1 MYKNIL
7 FDIGN
12 VLIKLEQ
19 ERAFKKLAKYM
30 NPLTA
35 MLIWAKKDEFMKDI
49 RQEQNLLETG
59 KMTIQQ
65 FFSRLKGKIGLKMD
79 FEQFEDAWCSM
90 FSLNE
95 DVVQFANELSKKYK
109 VYLLSN
115 TNETHINHL
124 YKEFPVFDF
133 VSGTALSHELGVLKP
148 APEFFNKALEK
159 LDIKAEES
167 VFIDDSE
174 LNAKAANEV
183 GITAF
188 KFDNL
193 EKLKEDFSEAGI
205 ERMQISNF

>member
-12 VLIKLEQ
+12 VLIKLEHD
-19 ERAFKKLAKYM
+19 RAFKKLAKFM

-49 RQEQNLLETG
+49 QREQDLLETG

-90 FSLNE
+90 FSINE
-95 DVVQFANELSKKYK
+95 DVVRFADELSNNYK
-109 VYLLSN
+109 IFLLSN

-124 YKEFPVFDF
+124 FKEFPVFDF
-133 VSGTALSHELGVLKP
+133 ISGTALSHELGYLKP

-159 LDIKAEES
+159 LNIKAEES

-174 LNAKAANEV
+174 VNVKAASEA
-183 GITAF
+183 GITSF
-188 KFDNL
+188 QFTSL
-193 EKLKEDFSEAGI
+193 EKLKTDMPRRE
-205 ERMQISNF
+205 

>member
-12 VLIKLEQ
+12 VLVKLEHD
-19 ERAFKKLAKYM
+19 RAFKKLAKFM

-49 RQEQNLLETG
+49 QREQDLLETG

-95 DVVQFANELSKKYK
+95 DVVRFADELSNNYK
-109 VYLLSN
+109 IFLLSN

-124 YKEFPVFDF
+124 FKEFPVFDF
-133 VSGTALSHELGVLKP
+133 ISGTALSHELGYLKP

-159 LDIKAEES
+159 LNIKAEES

-174 LNAKAANEV
+174 INVVAASEA

-188 KFDNL
+188 QFTSL
-193 EKLKEDFSEAGI
+193 EKLTDIIIPICPMGKT
-205 ERMQISNF
+205 

>member
-12 VLIKLEQ
+12 VLVKLEHD
-19 ERAFKKLAKYM
+19 RAFKKLAKYM

-49 RQEQNLLETG
+49 QREQDLLETG

-95 DVVQFANELSKKYK
+95 DVVQFAEELSNNYK
-109 VYLLSN
+109 IFLLSN
-115 TNETHINHL
+115 TNETHIKHL

-133 VSGTALSHELGVLKP
+133 ISGTALSHELGYLKP
-148 APEFFNKALEK
+148 APEFFSKALEK
-159 LDIKAEES
+159 LNIIAEES
-167 VFIDDSE
+167 VFIDDSDVNV
-174 LNAKAANEV
+174 NAASEA

-188 KFDNL
+188 QFTSL
-193 EKLKEDFSEAGI
+193 EKLKTALPFI
-205 ERMQISNF
+205 I

>member
-49 RQEQNLLETG
+49 QREQNLLETG

-65 FFSRLKGKIGLKMD
+65 FFSRLKGKIGLKMN

-90 FSLNE
+90 FSINE
-95 DVVQFANELSKKYK
+95 DVVRFANELSNSYK
-109 VYLLSN
+109 IFLLSN

-133 VSGTALSHELGVLKP
+133 ISGTALSHELGYLKP

-159 LDIKAEES
+159 LNIKAEES
-167 VFIDDSE
+167 IFIDDSE
-174 LNAKAANEV
+174 VNVKAASEA

-188 KFDNL
+188 QFTSL
-193 EKLKEDFSEAGI
+193 EKLKTDLPFI
-205 ERMQISNF
+205 I